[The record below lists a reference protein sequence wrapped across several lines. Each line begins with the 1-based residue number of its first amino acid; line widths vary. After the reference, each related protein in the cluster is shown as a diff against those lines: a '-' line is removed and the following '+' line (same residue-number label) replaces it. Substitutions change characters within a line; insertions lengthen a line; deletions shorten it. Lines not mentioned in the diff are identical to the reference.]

1 MKNEWDGLNQEADV
15 LIEKGEY
22 KTALIKAKKAFEL
35 AEQSLGPTHTDV
47 LEMMLKLASIHYEL
61 KQLEKAKPLLNRA
74 KRMTYITLAPYIVLD
89 DGSEPDPSPEQWE
102 KAEQL
107 LKNLLVTT
115 EKVYGPDDIH
125 VARVLTRYALNYS
138 VQGNDDKAES
148 LYERALEIVESI
160 YGNDNPEIEVYVDE
174 LGSHYYGQGK
184 YEKAE
189 PLFKRSLA
197 LREKSDDLGGSRV
210 YMSLVSLAGLYRN
223 MGKQKEAKEAAK
235 RAAEIRAKRLI
246 KKELEL

>member
-125 VARVLTRYALNYS
+125 VARVLNRYALNC
-138 VQGNDDKAES
+138 NDAKAES
-148 LYERALEIVESI
+148 LYKRALKIVEKI
-160 YGNDNPEIEVYVDE
+160 YGNDNPEIESYVGN